1 MSTDSNIFNFEIWN
15 DDVRL
20 RFSCDKTL
28 DRIRKAVE
36 NLRVQWGDEKLTAE
50 FITTQPD
57 TRFAFAGHESSLQQL
72 KREAVFF
79 ENTQYPILIKGSD
92 GVSDMSL
99 RFSNVTKDHQLSSDK
114 NLLFGAVTFGNQVG
128 KTDICLDY
136 RKEGKPKSLR
146 FSTEVLSYKMDY
158 RSDMKWIIRDI
169 EREYSMLSFAFMRE
183 TYLNFRTQAGAS
195 TDLIWWQIF
204 QSCFTDITRACR
216 QIINS
221 PKRKLQERVVY
232 ERADRLR
239 WLDNEQENEY
249 REFENDPNHRY
260 RTRELCHTNDTIENR
275 FLKFVMRETL
285 QRFSIVSQH
294 IRNTA
299 SRSTRLESQLTQMSE
314 ELHRLNSH
322 PFFRAIGTF
331 KGFSQESLV
340 MKKSTH
346 YRTIYQKWIELMCGY
361 ELEEGVN
368 KLETKDIATLY
379 EIWCFLKVKN
389 IVADILKD
397 KATAQYKGNK
407 LTPQFV
413 RDLSWGTHSEV
424 TFLKTDDNVE
434 LASVMYNAPVKE
446 DNGKVESAISGTTT
460 FTTQQRPD
468 IVLRLTKRQKGIQY
482 TFLFDAKYRI
492 NDSRIDDLDVP
503 PTDAID
509 QMHRYRDAIYYIDP
523 NNQKPKREV
532 IGGYVLFP
540 GSYTKE
546 EFEQSHYYKSI
557 REIGIGA
564 FPLRP
569 SEDILINPS
578 DSEQMLRAQI
588 EEWLNR
594 RRMQNYLYKKV
605 APQHG
610 LDYQDPDDVVLVNF
624 ANKEK
629 MAKMKE
635 LGLCYLRTGEDA
647 GAIVLPPKA
656 LNARYVMLHNGINGT
671 LFKLKSIGPRFMSKE
686 TLKKKGFES
695 LGHDY
700 YLVYTFDTTQ
710 SKDYNNLST
719 LARGKQTTA
728 PWFATW
734 EELMN
739 NVNQN
744 ELPEQLSHMGAV

>member
-1 MSTDSNIFNFEIWN
+1 M
-15 DDVRL
+15 
-20 RFSCDKTL
+20 
-28 DRIRKAVE
+28 E
-36 NLRVQWGDEKLTAE
+36 NLSVERGDEKLMAE
-50 FITTQPD
+50 FVTSQAD
-57 TRFAFAGHESSLQQL
+57 ASFVFNGHESKSQRLMH
-72 KREAVFF
+72 EALFF
-79 ENTQYPILIKGSD
+79 ENTQYPVLIQGED
-92 GVSDMSL
+92 GVSEMSL
-99 RFSNVTKDHQLSSDK
+99 MFSNVTKDSQLSIDG
-114 NLLFGAVTFGNQVG
+114 NLLFGAVGFGNQVG
-128 KTDICLDY
+128 KTDISLNYKKDG
-136 RKEGKPKSLR
+136 RTKSLR
-146 FSTEVLSYKMDY
+146 FTTEVLSYKMDY
-158 RSDMKWIIRDI
+158 RTDMKWIIRDI
-169 EREYSMLSFAFMRE
+169 EQEYSMLSFAFMRE
-183 TYLNFRTQAGAS
+183 TYINFRTNSGES
-195 TDLIWWQIF
+195 SDLIWWQIF
-204 QSCFTDITRACR
+204 QSCFNDITKACR

-221 PKRKLQERVVY
+221 PKRKLHDRVSY
-232 ERADRLR
+232 ERQERLR
-239 WLDNEQENEY
+239 WVERELENEY
-249 REFENDPNHRY
+249 YEFKDDPHHLY
-260 RTRELCHTNDTIENR
+260 RTHELCHTNDTIENR
-275 FLKFVMRETL
+275 FLKFVMGQTL
-285 QRFSIVSQH
+285 QRFNIVSQH
-294 IRNTA
+294 IRNA
-299 SRSTRLESQLTQMSE
+299 VAKSKIMESRLDEMGDELQRLV
-314 ELHRLNSH
+314 SH
-322 PFFRAIGTF
+322 PFFRNIGIF
-331 KGFSQESLV
+331 KGFSQDSLV
-340 MKKSTH
+340 MKKSIN
-346 YRTIYQKWIELMCGY
+346 YRTIYQKWIELQCGY
-361 ELEEGVN
+361 ELEEGIN
-368 KLETKDIATLY
+368 KLETKDIAMLY

-397 KATAQYKGNK
+397 KATAQYKGSK

-446 DNGKVESAISGTTT
+446 DNGKVVSAISGTTT

-546 EFEQSHYYKSI
+546 EFEQSHYCKSI
-557 REIGIGA
+557 KEIGIGA

-569 SEDILINPS
+569 SEDIIVNPS

-588 EEWLNR
+588 EDWLNR
-594 RRMQNYLYKKV
+594 KRMQNYLYKKV

-647 GAIVLPPKA
+647 GSIVLPPKA
-656 LNARYVMLHNGINGT
+656 LNARYVMLHNGTNGT
-671 LFKLKSIGPRFMSKE
+671 LFKLKGAGPRFMSKE
-686 TLKKKGFES
+686 TLQKKGFES

-710 SKDYNNLST
+710 SKEYNNLST
-719 LARGKQTTA
+719 LARGKQTTV

-739 NVNQN
+739 NDNHYGKR
-744 ELPEQLSHMGAV
+744 S